1 MRGAYNT
8 MRNTL
13 MRNSLLT
20 ALLMPWLTIH
30 SLAQQMETNSII
42 RLKAKLPFTTGTA
55 RADCLAEIAYRYT
68 YAGIIKSDS
77 GALYG
82 RLAVEEA
89 EKWGYKM
96 GLCKAAN
103 LYANI
108 LLQQSKPDQGIVWY
122 RLSTRLA
129 TELKNDSLIAMGYRG
144 MGQALW
150 YQANFEEAIFT
161 INLSIQHF
169 KQLGYKKEIS
179 DATMTISNIY
189 GNQGNYEK
197 AFEVAQQSLAIS
209 QELHDRGN
217 IVLSL
222 VEIGKS
228 YRNIGDHTS
237 ALEYY
242 KKAYGHNPGKGF
254 WPYRHLSQCMGD
266 LYCDQ
271 QQFDSARYFYQE
283 SFSGNA
289 GSKSSQLR
297 MAEYFLARKEYDSA
311 QSLFTYLYNTL
322 KPGGEKH
329 IFMYAM
335 LGLGKIYLVK
345 KDYSKAKQYAHEA
358 LSLATQKSA
367 KLNLRDACQLL
378 YSIHEAQ
385 KQPGQAFYYYKQY
398 VQVKEAVLNDQ
409 LKGKLYEFRRIAED
423 EKKVAQIKLLE
434 QEKLISEQKL
444 KGNQLLRNI
453 LTGGLVL
460 LAFLSLMVLGN
471 ISLKRKNEKLRNEKI
486 QKDLEH
492 RATELE
498 MQALRAQ
505 MNPHFIF
512 NCLSSIN
519 RFILKNEPDKASD
532 YLTRFSRLI
541 RLVLINSQ
549 KPYIV
554 LEDEIEMLRLY
565 LEMEQ
570 LRFKNTFDYSII
582 YNNDIE
588 PSNIMLPPLLL
599 QPFCENA
606 IWHGLMHKEGHGQ
619 LSIAFS
625 MRNNILNCTI
635 TDNGIGRARAAEIQT
650 KSAEKIKSLGIKL
663 TAERLALFNED
674 RSIQT
679 YYNIE
684 DISDEQCNIIGTK
697 VTIEIRYKELTETVR

>member
-1 MRGAYNT
+1 MTNT
-8 MRNTL
+8 FI
-13 MRNSLLT
+13 RNSLLT
-20 ALLMPWLTIH
+20 ALLVPLLAIH
-30 SLAQQMETNSII
+30 APAQQMESNSIT
-42 RLKAKLPFTTGTA
+42 RLKAELPFTTGTD
-55 RADCLAEIAYRYT
+55 RVDCLTRIAYRYAYSAT
-68 YAGIIKSDS
+68 VKSDS
-77 GALYG
+77 GFVYA
-82 RLAVEEA
+82 RQAVEEA
-89 EKWGYKM
+89 EKLGYEL

-103 LYANI
+103 LYAHV
-108 LLQQSKPDQGIVWY
+108 LLQLSRPNEGITWY
-122 RLSTRLA
+122 RRSTRLA
-129 TELKNDSLIAMGYRG
+129 VDLNNDSLLAKGLRG
-144 MGQALW
+144 IGQALW
-150 YQANFEEAIFT
+150 YQCNFQQAIDT
-161 INLSIQHF
+161 ITLSIQHF
-169 KQLGYKKEIS
+169 KQLGWKKDIS
-179 DATMTISNIY
+179 DATMTMSNIY

-197 AFEVAQQSLAIS
+197 SFEVAQQSLALS
-209 QELHDRGN
+209 QDLHDIGN

-222 VEIGKS
+222 TEIGKS

-242 KKAYGHNPGKGF
+242 KKGYAYNSSGMH
-254 WPYRHLSQCMGD
+254 WAYRYLSQCMGE
-266 LYCDQ
+266 LYCDL
-271 QQFDSARYFYQE
+271 QQFDSAWYFYQQ
-283 SFSGNA
+283 SFNGNP
-289 GSKSSQLR
+289 GSKSSRLR
-297 MAEYFLARKEYDSA
+297 VAEYYLLRKEYDSA
-311 QSLFTYLYNTL
+311 QAQFAYLYNVL

-329 IFMYAM
+329 LYMYSM
-335 LGLGKIYLVK
+335 LGLGKIYFAK
-345 KDYSKAKQYAHEA
+345 KDYTRARQFAYEA
-358 LSLATQKSA
+358 WTLARQKNA

-378 YSIHEAQ
+378 YSIHEEM

-444 KGNQLLRNI
+444 KSNQLLRNI

-619 LSIAFS
+619 LSVAFS

-684 DISDEQCNIIGTK
+684 DIKDEQCNIIGTK